1 VRTNLSTTETNGKGR
16 RGSVATTLAI
26 FGMALPLSGL
36 LGGTA
41 FAAADAAE
49 AAALRLAADKGNTTA
64 QAASVKN
71 DDATGKPAV
80 LASSAANKPADFIG
94 PVAPAKKDDTAA
106 AAKAAGPNSNTS
118 SKPFTNAG
126 GVTTGS
132 NTTKYEVVNGR
143 DGSPAVGGGQPSGN
157 VQSAQPFS
165 NADKNNT
172 GANDTSTTN
181 PYRSTRD
188 GAPSLNGN
196 GGGQQVGQPCAGC
209 VGKADNKN
217 PGGQAPNAT
226 DRNAGYECDRNHG
239 IGRSN
244 PAHTGCTTTPTV
256 CVPTKDQDAN
266 CKPIEKCVPKT
277 GEDSNCK
284 PIVKCVPKTGED
296 SNCKPIVK
304 CVPKTGEDSNCKPIV
319 KCVPKTG
326 EDSNCKPIV
335 KCVPKTGEDSNCKP
349 IVKCVPVGNQDS
361 NCNPPKDCL
370 GVVNG
375 NATAADCTKNE
386 LVDCKGVVNGT
397 ATAKDCTPPVGCP
410 AAGMVGPVVA
420 GCRPPSTPIDGGNAA
435 PETDITGS
443 TPGQPVLR
451 PNGATPPVLVN
462 ITGSPE
468 APAQGPNE
476 APGALPFTGTD
487 ALLLAQLAALM
498 LLVGGGLVG
507 MSRKKKVLATV

>member
-1 VRTNLSTTETNGKGR
+1 MRTNLSTTETNGKGR

-304 CVPKTGEDSNCKPIV
+304 CVP
-319 KCVPKTG
+319 
-326 EDSNCKPIV
+326 
-335 KCVPKTGEDSNCKP
+335 
-349 IVKCVPVGNQDS
+349 VGNQDS